1 MSFIHVIIL
10 GIVEGFTEFIPVS
23 STAHLLIVEKILRI
37 PSSAFETTFT
47 IAIQLGAI
55 IAVVTLFGLKR
66 FFTKETF
73 PKLAIGFIPT
83 AIAGFILYPFVK
95 RLLGGSLLMIAV
107 ALGIGGIL
115 LLVMQTREAK
125 KPGEKEL
132 TLWGAFSLGCFQA
145 LALIPGVS
153 RSGGVLIGGL
163 LQKYKQASVIDFSFM
178 LAVPTIAAATLYDL
192 YKTRDVLTSG
202 SIPLLLV
209 GGIVSFIVAYFSAKW
224 FIAHMKKN
232 GVGVYGWY
240 RIVLAIVL
248 LMVILI

>member
-10 GIVEGFTEFIPVS
+10 GIIEGLTEFIPVS
-23 STAHLLIVEKILRI
+23 STAHLLIVEKILHI
-37 PSSAFETTFT
+37 SPSAFETTFT

-55 IAVVTLFGLKR
+55 IAVVALFGVKR
-66 FFTKETF
+66 FFTKENF

-83 AIAGFILYPFVK
+83 AIAGFVLYPFVK
-95 RLLGGSLLMIAV
+95 SLLGGSLTVIAL

-115 LLVMQTREAK
+115 LLIMQKREIK
-125 KPGEKEL
+125 NPGEKEL
-132 TLWGAFSLGCFQA
+132 TLGGAFSLGCFQA

-178 LAVPTIAAATLYDL
+178 LAVPTIAAATVYDL
-192 YKTRDVLTSG
+192 YKARDVLTSG

-224 FIAHMKKN
+224 FIAHMKKT

-240 RIVLAIVL
+240 RIALAIVL
-248 LMVILI
+248 LMVIFI